1 MPKSLAAVM
10 TFGEPAR
17 TLLWRLLVAQSK
29 KAAGDLRNIPR
40 YAFHTFIGLA
50 IVCGLL
56 NLWGACGDGR
66 MPAMASLSGIDP
78 YRISS
83 ARCVDDKAD
92 TEFRWLGLSPA
103 LAVLDKVNPTVT
115 TWVREKHDNG
125 QLVFGRKYD
134 SNGALAKY
142 DVLRRRL
149 TVYREMFCEND
160 GTIAATL
167 CHEYRHSRQN
177 LGKSGQYVLSF
188 LFMREGDS
196 SIIENDAML
205 YEQEARNAIFGDGR
219 SREKELAAWAQS
231 VQQQEPSSNRGRVSP
246 PCASAVT
253 EANPQL

>member
-17 TLLWRLLVAQSK
+17 ALLWRLLVAQSK

-40 YAFHTFIGLA
+40 YAFHTLIGLA

-56 NLWGACGDGR
+56 NLWGACGDGS
-66 MPAMASLSGIDP
+66 MPGMAALSVLDP

-83 ARCVDDKAD
+83 ACCVDDKTDAKS
-92 TEFRWLGLSPA
+92 RWLGLSSA
-103 LAVLDKVNPTVT
+103 LAVLDKVNPAVA

-125 QLVFGRKYD
+125 RLVFGRRYD
-134 SNGALAKY
+134 SNGALARY
-142 DVLRRRL
+142 DVLRGRL
-149 TVYREMFCEND
+149 TVYRELFCEND

-219 SREKELAAWAQS
+219 SREKELAALVQS
-231 VQQQEPSSNRGRVSP
+231 LQQRNRSDTLAKAAKAKQNLPSHSLDR
-246 PCASAVT
+246 
-253 EANPQL
+253 